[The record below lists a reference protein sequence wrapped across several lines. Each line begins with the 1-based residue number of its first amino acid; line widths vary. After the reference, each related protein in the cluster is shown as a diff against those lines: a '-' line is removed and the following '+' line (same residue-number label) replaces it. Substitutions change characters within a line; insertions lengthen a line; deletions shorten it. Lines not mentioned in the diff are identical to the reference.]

1 MALYEAKKN
10 IYFTSLGKDVSLGET
25 IELEQAYA
33 EAVNADLKSAFPDVD
48 AVLVL
53 VDGDKPKKV
62 ARNSK
67 TVTEAVTD
75 AVDEK

>member
-48 AVLVL
+48 EVLVL
-53 VDGDKPKKV
+53 IDDDKPKKV

-67 TVTEAVTD
+67 AGTEAVTD

>member
-10 IYFTSLGKDVSLGET
+10 IYFTSLGKDVAFGET

-48 AVLVL
+48 EVLVL
-53 VDGDKPKKV
+53 VDDDKPKKV

-67 TVTEAVTD
+67 TSAEPVTD
-75 AVDEK
+75 AADEK